1 MRNEQAPALAREWG
15 SSRQI
20 GGGLYSGRVVSE
32 TDAPELRQRLV
43 IEKDFPLGFAPDP
56 FTVVNDGKRSA
67 GRSRAILDGSGSR
80 FVFQE
85 SGNDA
90 HAGPPRFR
98 PNNPFWIDNVRASLA
113 ALVTMNSA
121 RRLLKC

>member
-1 MRNEQAPALAREWG
+1 
-15 SSRQI
+15 
-20 GGGLYSGRVVSE
+20 
-32 TDAPELRQRLV
+32 V
-43 IEKDFPLGFAPDP
+43 IEKDFPLGFAPNP
-56 FTVVNDGKRSA
+56 FTAAMMVKRNAERNHAIIDGR
-67 GRSRAILDGSGSR
+67 GSR
-80 FVFQE
+80 FVLQE

-113 ALVTMNSA
+113 ALVTMNNA